1 MNTDTLRPVRAEDRL
16 IVAADVP
23 DEKGL
28 EKLLATLVGRVHWIK
43 IGAELFTA
51 LGPAAVWYCK
61 QAGLKVFLDLKFHDI
76 PRTVGAAVKSALAW
90 EVDMLTVHASGGP
103 EMIAAAREAA
113 LGAARPPLVIA
124 VTVLTSLD
132 DRQLHRIGFGS
143 DTAAT
148 VERLAGLALEA
159 GADGLVCSA
168 REISRLRA
176 AVGKK
181 PLLVVPGIRPAGE
194 DKGDQA
200 RVATPGEAA
209 AAGADFLVV
218 GRPIC
223 AAPDPAAALDS
234 ILRQIPTS

>member
-1 MNTDTLRPVRAEDRL
+1 MKTAALRPARAEDRL

-28 EKLLATLVGRVHWIK
+28 EKLLSALAGRARWMK

-51 LGPAAVWYCK
+51 LGPAALLRCK
-61 QAGLKVFLDLKFHDI
+61 RAGLKIFLDLKFHDI
-76 PRTVGAAVKSALAW
+76 PRTVGAAVKSSLAW

-113 LGAARPPLVIA
+113 LGAARPPLVVA

-132 DRQLHRIGFGS
+132 DQKLHRIGFGS
-143 DTAAT
+143 DTAAA
-148 VERLAGLALEA
+148 VEHLSGLALEA

-168 REISRLRA
+168 REVARLRA
-176 AVGKK
+176 AFGER

-200 RVATPGEAA
+200 RVATAGEAA

-223 AAPDPAAALDS
+223 SAPNPAAALES
-234 ILRQIPTS
+234 ILRQIPSS